1 MNGPYNKLFYVLTFQ
16 SGCIVQTSFL
26 LLLCRKLLLQTPS
39 ISHKKKKRKYKFL
52 LFPMRE
58 FPDESRRAVQMRL
71 YLRHGL
77 PRQGCNYKIHNPYE
91 LVLRAS
97 SGQLASQL
105 GCKLAIE
112 QAVRATLL
120 NSKKTRED
128 ALYRGITT
136 ETRRWR
142 WVGATVNGAAVG
154 G

>member
-1 MNGPYNKLFYVLTFQ
+1 MFLPFRVAVLFRQVF
-16 SGCIVQTSFL
+16 CCCCVASFFF
-26 LLLCRKLLLQTPS
+26 KLLRFH
-39 ISHKKKKRKYKFL
+39 IRKKRKYKFL

>member
-1 MNGPYNKLFYVLTFQ
+1 MFLPFRVAVLFRQVF
-16 SGCIVQTSFL
+16 CCCCVASFFF
-26 LLLCRKLLLQTPS
+26 KLLRFH
-39 ISHKKKKRKYKFL
+39 IRKKKKIQIFVVSDARIPRRIAQGSL
-52 LFPMRE
+52 DAALFTSWQACLAR
-58 FPDESRRAVQMRL
+58 S
-71 YLRHGL
+71 
-77 PRQGCNYKIHNPYE
+77 QGCNYKIHNPYE